1 MSFFNKIELHNN
13 FWMYFSLPIDQLH
26 KYPIWLLLFLQNYIV
41 PFLAF
46 AAISIKIVVKSGR
59 VISRE
64 LFGINEF
71 QYCTPSPSQSRDVTA
86 GTTIATAVAPTFSDN
101 LTLFQPGGQILP
113 HQRRGSTK
121 NFPVVTTL
129 QSTRKQINS
138 PPALASPL
146 QNPNITLS
154 LLNSNPIPLNEVAK
168 EKYISL
174 ETVVKNTL
182 SPLSLSKSLLLTS
195 QNSPT
200 SPASPLQNPTT
211 PLFPSP
217 STLNPIPSNEAILQ
231 KDKSSESFLKN
242 IPSPSPSE
250 TLPPPPPNTPTYKA
264 ATHSKKIIST
274 LSPPTSK
281 IIPKSL
287 ESVLK
292 NTPSPLSLS
301 KSLLLTPQN
310 SPPSPA
316 SPLQNPATP
325 LFPSPST
332 LKPIP
337 SNEAATQKDK
347 SFERFLKSTPSPCPS
362 ETLPLPPPNTP
373 TYQAAT
379 ATSTTSPGKTTS
391 SRKQINSPPALASPL
406 QNPTTPLSPLNS
418 NPIPLNEVA
427 MEKFM
432 SLEKVLNNTSTPP
445 SPSASLPVPFQNSPP
460 SPASPLQ
467 NPATPLFPSPST
479 LNPIPFNEA
488 ATQKDKS
495 LERFLKNTPSPSH
508 SETLPQPPPNTPT
521 YQSATCSKK

>member
-1 MSFFNKIELHNN
+1 MTLLFTIILLSLNANLTFITFFPMSFFNKIELHNN

-195 QNSPT
+195 QNSPP

-217 STLNPIPSNEAILQ
+217 STL
-231 KDKSSESFLKN
+231 
-242 IPSPSPSE
+242 
-250 TLPPPPPNTPTYKA
+250 
-264 ATHSKKIIST
+264 
-274 LSPPTSK
+274 
-281 IIPKSL
+281 
-287 ESVLK
+287 
-292 NTPSPLSLS
+292 
-301 KSLLLTPQN
+301 
-310 SPPSPA
+310 
-316 SPLQNPATP
+316 
-325 LFPSPST
+325 
-332 LKPIP
+332 KPIP
-337 SNEAATQKDK
+337 ANEAATQKDK
-347 SFERFLKSTPSPCPS
+347 SFERFLKSTPSPSPS

-427 MEKFM
+427 TEKYM
-432 SLEKVLNNTSTPP
+432 SLEKVLKNTSAPP

-467 NPATPLFPSPST
+467 NPATPLILSPST
-479 LNPIPFNEA
+479 LNPIPSNEA
-488 ATQKDKS
+488 AAQKDKS

-508 SETLPQPPPNTPT
+508 SETLPLPPPNTPT